1 MTKRFG
7 QVDNAATFTWNE
19 LGTFDLLLL
28 EIIQFTCTDLKM
40 IAHDKKKC
48 QQYIIHTRHVLNLTQ
63 LSNIVYFY
71 GEWNRNRKLFLKNY

>member
-28 EIIQFTCTDLKM
+28 GIIQFTCTDLKM
-40 IAHDKKKC
+40 IAHDKKKM
-48 QQYIIHTRHVLNLTQ
+48 
-63 LSNIVYFY
+63 SIVHHPY
-71 GEWNRNRKLFLKNY
+71 